1 MVGKTTPVPVATAF
15 VSDTLAS
22 SLGQK
27 ISTGLIE
34 TAIHP
39 QVPQVLG
46 SLTGFIPLP
55 TEPAAAK
62 KVVNNNKMWL
72 GWLGPHRNERVAM
85 LPSTQAATPFVSWEF
100 PLLHAGLGGIAAKRN
115 DVVFGCR
122 DQNDFQDVFT
132 FLDADTG
139 KLL

>member
-62 KVVNNNKMWL
+62 QSSQQQLNVA
-72 GWLGPHRNERVAM
+72 RVAW
-85 LPSTQAATPFVSWEF
+85 STS
-100 PLLHAGLGGIAAKRN
+100 
-115 DVVFGCR
+115 
-122 DQNDFQDVFT
+122 
-132 FLDADTG
+132 
-139 KLL
+139 